1 MRSATVCAFVAGW
14 VAGAFVLDASAATPT
29 EHPARALI
37 EHGSIAARAD
47 PEDSRRDAEA
57 ALRLLARHPD
67 PDLEVR
73 ARLLLCDY
81 YSERDRAAAEGEVR
95 LANALLPRV
104 RRTGLRA
111 GVLACRGQILETAGD
126 NARAEA
132 LYGEAVGVA
141 TTAQDDEM
149 LAEALFQRGFVFGL
163 RGEYSAGLADLRRA
177 EALYEKTGMSQH
189 ALTVL
194 NGIATLFNRMGD
206 YAQASAIY
214 VRALKAQAAAGMR
227 REVVVTEHNLG
238 RAHERLGEWDAA
250 KGAFEAALTV
260 SRELGYARGEAY
272 ALRGLAAAA
281 NATGDARGAL
291 RLLERAVELQ
301 RQTTDARLH
310 AQIQLARGMALHR
323 LGRLPESASALE
335 DAMEVFRQA
344 DSLGELAASSTEL
357 AAVRAEMSDWR
368 AAFEHQAEAK
378 TVTERLLRNQLDQR
392 FAALKVE
399 FDMAATE
406 KENQLLQREN
416 QANEKALAQSRRVRQ
431 LQAVVIGL
439 TAVLVLLLVWLVIH
453 QRRSTLRMRALAMTD
468 ELTGVPNR
476 RAALMRLDTLLHGP
490 DAPGCSVLIVDI
502 DHFKTINDRHGH
514 PIGDEVLKVVAACLG
529 GTVPAPGF
537 FGRLGGEEF
546 LVVLPDVS
554 QEAAL
559 TAAEILRERIRAI
572 DTVRWFADGHR
583 ITVSIGIAASQ
594 AGVDTPS
601 TVLQRADAAL
611 YAAKR
616 AGRNCVRS
624 AGAAEPATATIV
636 KPGEIRAQG

>member
-1 MRSATVCAFVAGW
+1 M
-14 VAGAFVLDASAATPT
+14 
-29 EHPARALI
+29 EHPAQALV
-37 EHGSIAARAD
+37 EHGSIAARTD
-47 PEDSRRDAEA
+47 PEDSRRDAET
-57 ALRLLARHPD
+57 ALALLARRPD

-81 YSERDRAAAEGEVR
+81 YSERDRVAAEREVT

-126 NARAEA
+126 NARAES

-163 RGEYSAGLADLRRA
+163 QGEYSAGLADLRRA

-214 VRALKAQAAAGMR
+214 ARALKAQLAAGMR
-227 REVVVTEHNLG
+227 REVAVTEHNLG

-250 KGAFEAALTV
+250 KRAFEETLTL

-291 RLLERAVELQ
+291 RLLQRAAELQ
-301 RQTTDARLH
+301 HQTTDARLH

-323 LGRLPESASALE
+323 LGRLSESASALE
-335 DAMEVFRQA
+335 EAMEVFRQA
-344 DSLGELAASSTEL
+344 DSLGELAASSAEL

-399 FDMAATE
+399 FDTAATE

-416 QANEKALAQSRRVRQ
+416 RANEQALAQSRRVRQ

-453 QRRSTLRMRALAMTD
+453 QRRSTLRLRALAMTD

-476 RAALMRLDTLLHGP
+476 RAALMRLDALLHGP
-490 DAPGCSVLIVDI
+490 EAPRCSVLIVDI
-502 DHFKTINDRHGH
+502 DRFKTINDRHGH
-514 PIGDEVLKVVAACLG
+514 PVGDEVLKVVAACLG
-529 GTVPAPGF
+529 ETVPAPGF
-537 FGRLGGEEF
+537 YGRLGGEEF
-546 LVVLPDVS
+546 LVVLPEAS
-554 QEAAL
+554 PEAAL
-559 TAAEILRERIRAI
+559 AAAEIVRERIGAI
-572 DTVRWFADGHR
+572 DTARWFADGRR

-594 AGVDTPS
+594 AGLDTP
-601 TVLQRADAAL
+601 TTMLQRADAAL

-624 AGAAEPATATIV
+624 AAGASEPASQALRNA
-636 KPGEIRAQG
+636 PLPA